1 MKLTI
6 IAAIGKNNELGKN
19 NDLIWHIKEDLT
31 FFKAITEFN
40 YIVMGRKTLESLPKK
55 LKNRKYIVISR
66 TLKSCEDYI
75 VYNSIDDF
83 LNNFTPEKNRS
94 VYIIGGASI
103 YKEMLPYTTNMLITH
118 INSESECDEYFPEIP
133 VPLFKGIEIGKYY
146 DEKNNFTYTRK
157 FYIQKEE
164 DWTSFF

>member
-19 NDLIWHIKEDLT
+19 NDLIWHIKEDLN

-66 TLKSCEDYI
+66 TLKNCEDYI

-118 INSESECDEYFPEIP
+118 INSEIECDEYFPEIP

-146 DEKNNFTYTRK
+146 DEKNNLTYTRK
-157 FYIQKEE
+157 FYIQKKE
-164 DWTSFF
+164 D